1 MRVSGTIMSALA
13 VLALLTGCK
22 PPDVSIKQTP
32 VRVTSETV
40 GIGRPA
46 HAGDLVTINY
56 RVRLANGR
64 EILRDGDYRF
74 ELGRSTVITAVDEAV
89 QGMREHGRRTV
100 ESPPNKHWGRAG
112 YGNGAIPPNVTL
124 TIDIELLA
132 ID

>member
-1 MRVSGTIMSALA
+1 MSALA
-13 VLALLTGCK
+13 VLALLTGCE

-32 VRVTSETV
+32 VRVTNETV

-46 HAGDLVTINY
+46 HADDLVTINY

-64 EILRDGDYRF
+64 EILRDRDYRF
-74 ELGRSTVITAVDEAV
+74 ELGRSTVITAIDEAV
-89 QGMREHGRRTV
+89 EGMREHGRRTV

>member
-1 MRVSGTIMSALA
+1 MRVSGTIVSGLA
-13 VLALLTGCK
+13 VLALLTGCE

-32 VRVTSETV
+32 VRVTSETM

-46 HAGDLVTINY
+46 HAGDRVTINY
-56 RVRLANGR
+56 RITLPDGR
-64 EILRDGDYRF
+64 EVLRDRDYRF
-74 ELGRSTVITAVDEAV
+74 ELGSSTVITAIDEAV
-89 QGMREHGRRTV
+89 EGMRKRGRRTV

-124 TIDIELLA
+124 TINIELVA

>member
-1 MRVSGTIMSALA
+1 MRVSGTIVSALA
-13 VLALLTGCK
+13 ALALLTGCE

-32 VRVTSETV
+32 VRVTNETV

-46 HAGDLVTINY
+46 HADDLVTINY

-64 EILRDGDYRF
+64 EILRDRDYRF
-74 ELGRSTVITAVDEAV
+74 ELGRSTVITAIDEAV

-124 TIDIELLA
+124 TIDIELVE